1 MWYRFLMT
9 YRPCMDTSKN
19 LFTEDSEI
27 LRLVA
32 YDERIKP
39 IKIFT
44 KGNAIFNL
52 LKLLQKPDLWLW
64 NFTTFYIC
72 IKLPKLV
79 SLCGGL
85 NKFVSVFDNVSLK
98 FYLIVYITFQRLVL
112 LKYIWNS
119 YNWFV
124 LDVQILPQ

>member
-1 MWYRFLMT
+1 MT

-52 LKLLQKPDLWLW
+52 LKLLQKPDL
-64 NFTTFYIC
+64 
-72 IKLPKLV
+72 
-79 SLCGGL
+79 
-85 NKFVSVFDNVSLK
+85 
-98 FYLIVYITFQRLVL
+98 
-112 LKYIWNS
+112 
-119 YNWFV
+119 
-124 LDVQILPQ
+124 

>member
-1 MWYRFLMT
+1 
-9 YRPCMDTSKN
+9 MDTSKN

-52 LKLLQKPDLWLW
+52 LKLLQKPDL
-64 NFTTFYIC
+64 
-72 IKLPKLV
+72 
-79 SLCGGL
+79 
-85 NKFVSVFDNVSLK
+85 
-98 FYLIVYITFQRLVL
+98 
-112 LKYIWNS
+112 
-119 YNWFV
+119 
-124 LDVQILPQ
+124 